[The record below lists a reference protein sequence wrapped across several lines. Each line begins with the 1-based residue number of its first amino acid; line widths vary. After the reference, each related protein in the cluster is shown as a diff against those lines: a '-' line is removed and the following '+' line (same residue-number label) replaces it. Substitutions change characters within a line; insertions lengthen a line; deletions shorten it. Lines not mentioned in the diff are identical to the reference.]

1 MIYSFFITNLK
12 YYFKSG
18 LMYHIFIY
26 NLIILLIM
34 IFLFKNNEIF
44 NYLWLIIFIST
55 FLSLDLL
62 FKQDFIDG
70 RLEIIYLSSFSLY
83 LYTLFKYIFFWVFCQ
98 LPFILFIILFQEF
111 DFISCICLMLGSI
124 ACSLL
129 GGLMYVL
136 TFGIY
141 EKTLLL
147 SIMVFPL
154 FIPILVFG
162 TSLIITFLL
171 QFVIF
176 LIIIIPFITTYVLI
190 KNIH

>member
-1 MIYSFFITNLK
+1 
-12 YYFKSG
+12 
-18 LMYHIFIY
+18 
-26 NLIILLIM
+26 
-34 IFLFKNNEIF
+34 
-44 NYLWLIIFIST
+44 
-55 FLSLDLL
+55 
-62 FKQDFIDG
+62 
-70 RLEIIYLSSFSLY
+70 
-83 LYTLFKYIFFWVFCQ
+83 
-98 LPFILFIILFQEF
+98 
-111 DFISCICLMLGSI
+111 MLGSI